1 MRRGDPRFYY
11 LKGFGDLA
19 EALVNANLVE
29 TYSLVYLLVKLT
41 FILHV
46 STKTVERALSSMKY
60 IKNEMRSRIS
70 DKFLNVCLVCY
81 IEQDIL

>member
-46 STKTVERALSSMKY
+46 STTTVESIIIHEVYQERNA
-60 IKNEMRSRIS
+60 
-70 DKFLNVCLVCY
+70 
-81 IEQDIL
+81 